1 MTKTIFRTMI
11 RPIEVK
17 PLPDYKLWLKYSDGV
32 SGKVDLSYLA
42 GKGVFSVWEDYQIF
56 RNVRIGKNGE
66 LLWNK
71 GLDLCSDALY
81 LKLTG
86 KNPEEIFPSLTK
98 GVLNA

>member
-1 MTKTIFRTMI
+1 MI
-11 RPIEVK
+11 RLIKVK
-17 PLPDYKLWLKYSDGV
+17 PLNDYKLRLKYSDGV
-32 SGKVDLSYLA
+32 SGELDLSYLV
-42 GKGVFSVWEDYQIF
+42 GKGVFSVWKDYQIF
-56 RNVRIGKNGE
+56 KKVRIGKNGE

-98 GVLNA
+98 GVLDA